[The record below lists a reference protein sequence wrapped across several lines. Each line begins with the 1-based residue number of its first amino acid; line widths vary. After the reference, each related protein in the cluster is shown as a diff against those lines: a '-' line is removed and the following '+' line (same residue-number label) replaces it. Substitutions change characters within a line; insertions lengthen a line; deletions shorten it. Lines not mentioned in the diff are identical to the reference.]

1 MDIRFQVALENALLY
16 AHQLMRQV
24 GSVLFASV
32 SSRSP
37 AQPPQWSPHCGAVG
51 RGSGWLSHKEGEGE
65 WEDTDKVKMTR
76 ATRTELIQ
84 KLRLAE
90 HFLRR
95 AIALLAADMVSELPP
110 PCPVSA
116 AGTTRPKQR
125 KPVPRALALVEPSP
139 RFSSAGRMPAGTF
152 DSLSP
157 DDPVSANVLVKRLAR
172 LQATLANPIA
182 RARRLAFW
190 RRRQRGRS
198 VLRPRL
204 IAPRPMGEVA
214 RHLWN
219 WLTTIDA
226 DAREALRLEP
236 G

>member
-24 GSVLFASV
+24 GALLFCSTAHAPS
-32 SSRSP
+32 
-37 AQPPQWSPHCGAVG
+37 QPPQWSPHCGAVG
-51 RGSGWLSHKEGEGE
+51 RGRGRTLSHKDDDGER
-65 WEDTDKVKMTR
+65 EDTDKAKMTR

-95 AIALLAADMVSELPP
+95 AIALLAADMASELPP
-110 PCPVSA
+110 PRPVSA

-125 KPVPRALALVEPSP
+125 KPVSRALALVEPTSHVS
-139 RFSSAGRMPAGTF
+139 FAGPMPAGTF
-152 DSLSP
+152 DCLSP
-157 DDPVSANVLVKRLAR
+157 DDLVPVGALAQRLAR
-172 LQATLANPIA
+172 LQATLADPIA

-190 RRRQRGRS
+190 RRRQRSRS
-198 VLRPRL
+198 VLRSRL
-204 IAPRPMGEVA
+204 TVPRPVGEA
-214 RHLWN
+214 AQHLLD
-219 WLTTIDA
+219 WLSTIDG
-226 DAREALRLEP
+226 DAREVLRLEP